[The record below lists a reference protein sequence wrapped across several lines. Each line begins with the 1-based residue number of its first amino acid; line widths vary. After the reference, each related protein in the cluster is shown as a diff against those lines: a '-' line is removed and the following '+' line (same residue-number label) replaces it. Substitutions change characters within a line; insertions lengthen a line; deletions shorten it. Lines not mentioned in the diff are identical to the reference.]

1 MTRLAACGLGLALL
15 AAGAAGAA
23 GVGVAP
29 FETVAAA
36 GQVAPDVAAH
46 VAQRLATRGVGAVVG
61 PQELGAPA
69 TFEPRPAEARSW
81 AQRAAVD
88 AIVVGRTTKLGSRLS
103 LHARLLDGSS
113 GQPVG
118 APVVEEVARPEELGR
133 SIDRLTGALLDRL
146 GERPG
151 AVSARPGAV
160 GPSAGAVSAPGPE
173 KQAEKPRDGLR
184 FDRSQPLSIHSDQL
198 EAAPDPSGQRRL
210 VFAGHVRAEQGD
222 FSLAADR
229 LEALYLAGASEPHRL
244 QAKGHV
250 TLKQGARL
258 ARCAEATFFRAE
270 ERVVCTGQLAELE
283 QACDRVRGS
292 RIVFHLGSERLEV
305 EGGADVS
312 LRPEGPGCGQ
322 SALGGGP
329 SP

>member
-1 MTRLAACGLGLALL
+1 VKWLAALGSVLL
-15 AAGAAGAA
+15 AAGAAGST

-69 TFEPRPAEARSW
+69 RYEPKAAEAQGW
-81 AQRAAVD
+81 AQHAAVD

-103 LHARLLDGSS
+103 LHARVLDGRS
-113 GQPVG
+113 GKPVG
-118 APVVEEVARPEELGR
+118 APVVEEVASPEEFGR
-133 SIDRLTGALLDRL
+133 SIDRLTGALLERL

-151 AVSARPGAV
+151 AVSAPAPERPA
-160 GPSAGAVSAPGPE
+160 AKPE
-173 KQAEKPRDGLR
+173 ALA
-184 FDRSQPLSIHSDQL
+184 FDKSKPLSIHSDQL

-210 VFAGHVRAEQGD
+210 VFVGHVRAEQGA
-222 FSLAADR
+222 FSLVADR

-250 TLKQGARL
+250 TLKQGTRV
-258 ARCAEATFFRAE
+258 ARCAEATFFRTE

-312 LRPEGPGCGQ
+312 IRPEGPGCGGD
-322 SALGGGP
+322 SAFGGGP
-329 SP
+329 GR

>member
-1 MTRLAACGLGLALL
+1 MTPLAACGLGLVLL

-29 FETVAAA
+29 FEAVAAA
-36 GQVAPDVAAH
+36 GQVTPDVAAH
-46 VAQRLATRGVGAVVG
+46 VAQRLATRGVGTVVG
-61 PQELGAPA
+61 PQQLGAPA
-69 TFEPRPAEARSW
+69 RYEPKPGEAQGW
-81 AQRAAVD
+81 AQHAAVD

-103 LHARLLDGSS
+103 LHARVLDGRS
-113 GQPVG
+113 GKPIG
-118 APVVEEVARPEELGR
+118 APVVEEVASPEELGR

-146 GERPG
+146 GARPG
-151 AVSARPGAV
+151 AVSAPA
-160 GPSAGAVSAPGPE
+160 PE
-173 KQAEKPRDGLR
+173 KPAAKPREALA
-184 FDRSQPLSIHSDQL
+184 FDKSKPLSIHSDQL

-210 VFAGHVRAEQGD
+210 VFVGRVRAEQGD
-222 FSLAADR
+222 FSLSADR

-250 TLKQGARL
+250 TLKQGTRV
-258 ARCAEATFFRAE
+258 ARCAEATFFRTE

-312 LRPEGPGCGQ
+312 IRPEGPGCGEE

-329 SP
+329 GR

>member
-1 MTRLAACGLGLALL
+1 VKGLAAGALGSVLL
-15 AAGAAGAA
+15 AAGAVGAT

-36 GQVAPDVAAH
+36 GQVAPDVATH

-69 TFEPRPAEARSW
+69 RYEPKPAEAQGW
-81 AQRAAVD
+81 AQHAAVD

-103 LHARLLDGSS
+103 LHARVLDGRS
-113 GQPVG
+113 GKPVG
-118 APVVEEVARPEELGR
+118 APVVEEVATPEEFGR

-151 AVSARPGAV
+151 AVSAPA
-160 GPSAGAVSAPGPE
+160 PE
-173 KQAEKPRDGLR
+173 KPAAKPREALA
-184 FDRSQPLSIHSDQL
+184 FDKSKPLSIHSDQL

-210 VFAGHVRAEQGD
+210 VFVGQVRAEQGD
-222 FSLAADR
+222 FSLVADR

-250 TLKQGARL
+250 TLKQGTRV
-258 ARCAEATFFRAE
+258 ARCAEATFFRTE

-312 LRPEGPGCGQ
+312 IRPEGPGCGGE

-329 SP
+329 GR